1 MCKNDKKIE
10 ERERV
15 MGKINRDRSLP
26 ELTGQPLQQKQRD
39 PGPVRDPASENEV
52 WAST

>member
-15 MGKINRDRSLP
+15 MGKIEIGAFLSSLASHFSRSK
-26 ELTGQPLQQKQRD
+26 ETQVQ
-39 PGPVRDPASENEV
+39 
-52 WAST
+52 